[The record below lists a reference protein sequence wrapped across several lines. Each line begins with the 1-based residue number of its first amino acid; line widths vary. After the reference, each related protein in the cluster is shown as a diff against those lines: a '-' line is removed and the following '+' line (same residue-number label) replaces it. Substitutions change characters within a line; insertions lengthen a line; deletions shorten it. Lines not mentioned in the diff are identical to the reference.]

1 MIDFT
6 DCKRIDG
13 LINGGESKKEWIIY
27 KGKYYLLKP
36 PSMYKKNKDSTYYN
50 QCFSEY
56 ISCHIFNLLGV
67 KVQNTILGINKYNG
81 IENVV
86 VACED
91 ITNNNYYDLVQFSD
105 LIDSKV
111 NNNIFD
117 IIKIINTQDKIDK
130 KLLLEYFWEV
140 FVVDALVNNI
150 DRDIKNLG
158 VLFDRNEKKYYISPV
173 YDLGRSLYD
182 YIKFDTIKKIIDGD
196 DKLLKDKIINDS
208 FSVLY
213 DEHGKHINFIEF
225 FKKCNNVDFI
235 SAVERIRVRIDMD
248 KIYEIIDETPL
259 LNKEINLFY
268 KLVLSMRYDILFDRI

>member
-6 DCKRIDG
+6 NCKRIDKP
-13 LINGGESKKEWIIY
+13 IIGGEIKKEWIIY
-27 KGKYYLLKP
+27 RGKYYLLKY
-36 PSMYKKNKDSTYYN
+36 PSIYKKNKDRTYYN

-67 KVQNTILGINKYNG
+67 KSQNTILGINKYNG
-81 IENVV
+81 IENIV

-105 LIDSKV
+105 LSDSKV

-158 VLFDRNEKKYYISPV
+158 ILFDKNDKKYYISPV

-182 YIKFDTIKKIIDGD
+182 YFKFDTIKKIIDGD
-196 DKLLKDKIINDS
+196 KKLLKDKIMNDS

-213 DEHGKHINFIEF
+213 DEVGRHINFIDF
-225 FKKCNNVDFI
+225 FKNYNNIDFVI
-235 SAVERIRVRIDMD
+235 AINKVKMRFDLS
-248 KIYEIIDETPL
+248 KINKIIDSTPL
-259 LNKEINLFY
+259 LNTELNLFY
-268 KLVLSMRYDILFDRI
+268 KLVLSKRYEILFNNK